1 MKTGETMKMK
11 ASAITAAMLLAL
23 TAQTVSAADAVGY
36 NVVTV
41 PTNSDVL
48 VSVPFNQQ
56 AVGSFTVVSVTGSG
70 VTVADTLTANAY
82 TNGYY
87 VRFTTGGG
95 EGLWS
100 TISANGT
107 GGFTLSDTAV
117 LSYVTAGNEFRV
129 YKHHTLASMFPKG
142 MYGIS
147 YTNGTKVLVYE
158 NNRAVMGQN
167 KTAAKTATYSATGG
181 GRWTGSGVTTNTIIA
196 PETQFIIRNVS
207 ATTLT
212 LINQGIVPDYSV
224 STLIAA
230 NGDLVIGSGYPVPV
244 LLKNSG
250 LGGVNNRKVLFFD
263 NSATGQNKSA
273 LKTATYSTT
282 GGGRWTGS
290 GVTTNELINPSAAV
304 TFRLPSG
311 ETGTKVTLNKPY

>member
-1 MKTGETMKMK
+1 MKMK
-11 ASAITAAMLLAL
+11 ASAITAAVLLAL

-36 NVVTV
+36 NTITV
-41 PTNSDVL
+41 PANSDVL
-48 VSVPFNQQ
+48 VTVPFNQN
-56 AVGSFTVVSVTGSG
+56 VEGSFTVSSVTAGG
-70 VTVADTLTANAY
+70 VTVTNALTANAY

-129 YKHHTLASMFPKG
+129 YKHQTLASVFPKG

-158 NNRAVMGQN
+158 NNRAAMEQN
-167 KTAAKTATYSATGG
+167 KTAAKTATYSTSGG
-181 GRWTGSGVTTNTIIA
+181 GRWTGTGISSNTILA
-196 PETQFIIRNVS
+196 PETQFVVRNVS
-207 ATTLT
+207 AAPLT
-212 LINQGIVPDYSV
+212 LVTQGHVPDYSV
-224 STLIAA
+224 SMLIAA
-230 NGDLVIGSGYPVPV
+230 NGDLVVGSGYPVPV
-244 LLKNSG
+244 VLKDAG
-250 LGGVNNRKVLFFD
+250 FGGVNSRKVLFFS
-263 NSATGQNKSA
+263 NSEAGQNKSA
-273 LKTATYSTT
+273 FKTATYSTS
-282 GGGRWTGS
+282 GGGRWTGT
-290 GVTTNELINPSAAV
+290 GVTGSELITPSQAI

-311 ETGTKVTLNKPY
+311 ETGAKITLNKPY